1 MGEWDWQ
8 ALQLEWDTTQ
18 LDDWGIDPPD
28 FTDEQEED
36 PIALISLRIRVSKV
50 IPLLELF
57 SSNGGT
63 FQFQRRNFRVPTE
76 ELFDS
81 YGGNGKFL
89 QRKGIKLRK
98 NQMILRKN
106 QMILRK
112 K

>member
-36 PIALISLRIRVSKV
+36 PIALISLYIRIPKV
-50 IPLLELF
+50 IPLLEPF

-63 FQFQRRNFRVPTE
+63 FEFQQRNFSIPTE
-76 ELFDS
+76 EMGNS
-81 YGGNGKFL
+81 SGGKE
-89 QRKGIKLRK
+89 
-98 NQMILRKN
+98 
-106 QMILRK
+106 
-112 K
+112 

>member
-36 PIALISLRIRVSKV
+36 PIALISLRIRVPKV

-76 ELFDS
+76 ESNKTSEESSDTS
-81 YGGNGKFL
+81 EESDDTSEE
-89 QRKGIKLRK
+89 
-98 NQMILRKN
+98 MIHAHVENRE
-106 QMILRK
+106 
-112 K
+112 